1 MANALL
7 KKTTITPKQY
17 LEGEKQTPAKHEY
30 VNGSI
35 YAMGGASDKHGII
48 SLNLASALSTN
59 LPDSCEVFIS
69 DMKLH
74 TQKDGDQCFY
84 YPDILVSC
92 DQYDNNKYY
101 REKPILI
108 VEVLSPST
116 ERIDRTEKRERYQ
129 LIPELQEYV
138 LIAQEYPKIEIYRR
152 SNAWRCEEYFIEHSF
167 QLDSINMEF
176 QVTDIYRRI
185 KY

>member
-1 MANALL
+1 MANAEL
-7 KKTTITPKQY
+7 KNTNISLEEY
-17 LEGEKQTPAKHEY
+17 LNGEKQTPVKHEF
-30 VNGSI
+30 VNGTV

-48 SLNLASALSTN
+48 SLNLASALSVN

-74 TQKDGDQCFY
+74 TKKDGDQCFY

-92 DQYDNNKYY
+92 EASDNNKYY

-108 VEVLSPST
+108 IEVLSPST

-129 LIPELQEYV
+129 LIPELQEYL
-138 LIAQEYPKIEIYRR
+138 LIAQEYPKVEIYRR
-152 SNAWRCEEYFIEHSF
+152 SNAWRVEEYFIEHSF
-167 QLDSINMEF
+167 KLESVDMEF
-176 QVTDIYRRI
+176 KVADLYRRI